1 MGRSQVLAGA
11 VVGAL
16 VMVFANVAFSWFATG
31 PNHDEWTD
39 SAIFMS
45 PIAAAF
51 GAIVGAL
58 GALAIRITRPASRRR
73 DTHNHRE
80 KRKYRLR

>member
-11 VVGAL
+11 VIGAL
-16 VMVFANVAFSWFATG
+16 AMVFANVAFSWFATG
-31 PNHDEWTD
+31 PNHYEWTD

-45 PIAAAF
+45 PVAAVF

-73 DTHNHRE
+73 DDHHRE